1 MPPTPRRCSST
12 KGLRGRW
19 AGVRDCCSVMQYAY
33 HAMSVLSPGNSHV
46 ASDRLP
52 FGKHKGRLCLS
63 DLRAGPR
70 LVQWTP
76 VLTMKRVGRSFSSP
90 LSASYPDSFEI
101 ATSVV
106 HDQSSLLAEPPMR
119 CGIPPMDVATLRT
132 AVDPTRR
139 QRVRHPFACCGL
151 QDTISEAERA
161 PGSERMCLCFQS
173 ASNVLGRKSNA
184 HTGNPDTHMEQND
197 ACGIAVLM
205 GESNHSLV
213 TSCCD

>member
-1 MPPTPRRCSST
+1 
-12 KGLRGRW
+12 
-19 AGVRDCCSVMQYAY
+19 MQYAY

-173 ASNVLGRKSNA
+173 ASNVLGGSPMLTPGTRIPTWSK
-184 HTGNPDTHMEQND
+184 TTHVELQCSW
-197 ACGIAVLM
+197 ARVTTHWL
-205 GESNHSLV
+205 HLV
-213 TSCCD
+213 VTRWLP